1 MNEIEKAYNEAYQYA
16 VIESKCRSMSDID
29 IVIREEM
36 SEKGYEIIDDDYPNG
51 PSNYRQTTETNPN
64 LLNDGQPDAMQ
75 EWHDFDPDC

>member
-1 MNEIEKAYNEAYQYA
+1 MTDQIETAFNQAYQYA

-36 SEKGYEIIDDDYPNG
+36 NAKGYEIINDDYPNVA
-51 PSNYRQTTETNPN
+51 SNYTLSDPETS
-64 LLNDGQPDAMQ
+64 DGQPDAMQ